1 LSFNEV
7 EGDTHNLYQ
16 QEFLNSTAQES
27 IPPHIFKVKKGA
39 PLMLLRNIDPR
50 YDMCNGTQLLCRGLF
65 KNMLDVKILTGSN
78 AGKRAFLAIINIKID
93 TSSWFSFVLSRKQ
106 SPVRLSFAITINMSQ
121 GQTILNVRIYL
132 STTCSQPWSII
143 CSFIK
148 RSFSKF
154 NKSSHYRMKNRRRRW
169 RLYEKCSF

>member
-1 LSFNEV
+1 MEQRAIITPTNDDVKKLNDIIINLSGDEHNLFSFDEV

-93 TSSWFSFVLSRKQ
+93 TSS
-106 SPVRLSFAITINMSQ
+106 
-121 GQTILNVRIYL
+121 
-132 STTCSQPWSII
+132 
-143 CSFIK
+143 
-148 RSFSKF
+148 
-154 NKSSHYRMKNRRRRW
+154 
-169 RLYEKCSF
+169 